1 MLYIDRFI
9 TSHSKKYQELLPL
22 PLLTEQLSHTL
33 NELVSYE
40 SSTLF
45 PYIKRVTYAHNNNE
59 AYGKFLIQSL
69 HKLSA
74 EGLEQY
80 HLLN

>member
-9 TSHSKKYQELLPL
+9 KSHSKKYQELLPL

-33 NELVSYE
+33 NELVGYE